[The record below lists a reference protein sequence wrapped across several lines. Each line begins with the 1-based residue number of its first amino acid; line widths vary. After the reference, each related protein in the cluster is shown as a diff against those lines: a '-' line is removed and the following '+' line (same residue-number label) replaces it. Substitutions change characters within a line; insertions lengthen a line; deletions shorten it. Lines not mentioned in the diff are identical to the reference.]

1 MQRNTEKNIDDVNGV
16 SEIKSIAE
24 SIKNL
29 YAQAF
34 LIYKPIVDDICSK
47 ETVESK
53 ELENVLDGL
62 VSMCISDE
70 RLNLVKQVCRK
81 FYSQYPEVITDY
93 IMFYKEMYEE
103 KGK

>member
-1 MQRNTEKNIDDVNGV
+1 MQRNTERDIDDTYGV

-29 YAQAF
+29 YTQAF
-34 LIYKPIVDDICSK
+34 LIYKPIVNDICSK
-47 ETVESK
+47 EMVESK

-62 VSMCISDE
+62 VSMCMSDE
-70 RLNLVKQVCRK
+70 MLNLFKQVCRK

-93 IMFYKEMYEE
+93 VMFYKEVYEE
-103 KGK
+103 EEK

>member
-1 MQRNTEKNIDDVNGV
+1 MQRNTEKNIDDTNGV

-29 YAQAF
+29 FTQAF

-53 ELENVLDGL
+53 ELENVLGGL
-62 VSMCISDE
+62 VSMCMSDE
-70 RLNLVKQVCRK
+70 MLNLFKQVCRK

-93 IMFYKEMYEE
+93 NMFYKEMYEE
-103 KGK
+103 EGK